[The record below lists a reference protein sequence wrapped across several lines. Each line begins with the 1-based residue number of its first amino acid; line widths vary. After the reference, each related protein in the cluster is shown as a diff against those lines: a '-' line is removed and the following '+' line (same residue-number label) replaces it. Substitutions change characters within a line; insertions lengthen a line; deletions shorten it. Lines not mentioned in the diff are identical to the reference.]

1 MMRKYASDARS
12 LFAFTAVLACFAVTS
27 CMKNKPWDYV
37 ALGDSTPAGYGVDK
51 SYVDYYGEFIAED
64 QGVQV
69 ESHNF
74 SQSGQTTGV
83 LLKQLR
89 NNEEL
94 REAVR
99 NAEVITIWTG
109 WNDLS
114 KPLSQYRDETC
125 GGEDNLD
132 CIREAVAALN
142 ANIDAILD
150 EILSLTSPQDTL
162 IRIADV
168 GIPFVNTWKH
178 QGWFETLHG
187 PCYEVW
193 RAHLVEASEQ
203 RGITVVYTYHVLN
216 GPDGDEKT
224 EGIFQNDGI
233 HFNAEGHRLI
243 ARLHREAGYGY
254 AP

>member
-1 MMRKYASDARS
+1 
-12 LFAFTAVLACFAVTS
+12 
-27 CMKNKPWDYV
+27 MKNKPWDYV
-37 ALGDSTPAGYGVDK
+37 ALGDSAPAGYGVDE

-69 ESHNF
+69 ITRNF
-74 SQSGQTTGV
+74 SRSGQTTGL

-89 NNEEL
+89 DDKEL
-94 REAVR
+94 REAIR
-99 NAEVITIWTG
+99 HARVITIWTG
-109 WNDLS
+109 WNDLG

-142 ANIDAILD
+142 ANVDAILD

-178 QGWFETLHG
+178 QGWFETLQG

-193 RAHLVEASEQ
+193 REHLVEAAEQ

-216 GPDGDEKT
+216 GPDGDEKI
-224 EGIFQNDGI
+224 EGIFQRDGV
-233 HFNAEGHRLI
+233 HFNAEGHRLV